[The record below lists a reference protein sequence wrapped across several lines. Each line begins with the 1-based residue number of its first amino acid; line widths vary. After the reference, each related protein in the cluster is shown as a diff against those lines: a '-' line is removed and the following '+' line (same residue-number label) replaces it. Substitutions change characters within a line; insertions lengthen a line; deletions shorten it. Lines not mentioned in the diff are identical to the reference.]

1 MTTKALSKINDLKIQ
16 SIMFD
21 MEIDWETLTLTPK
34 VKDTTPIWIKRWQEK
49 QAESD
54 YTCYDN
60 GN

>member
-1 MTTKALSKINDLKIQ
+1 
-16 SIMFD
+16 MFD

>member
-1 MTTKALSKINDLKIQ
+1 MNTRELKIINDLKIQ
-16 SIMFD
+16 SMLFD
-21 MEIDWETLTLTPK
+21 MEIDWEALTLVPK

-54 YTCYDN
+54 YTVYDN